1 MTTRALLTSALCWVA
16 SLACSPANEAKMP
29 QSRVELLEARI
40 EIREVLDRYHAAVNL
55 RDWQLLGTLF
65 AERAIWEVGP
75 PVNLHVE
82 GRERIVSAIQKSVLR
97 QEFLVQS
104 NFAVVI
110 DVKRNDAA
118 TARSTIIEF
127 GREPNAEKGMQVV
140 GFYDDELAK
149 IDGTWKY
156 VRHAMR
162 VRYMNDAPVL
172 GKLIDDP

>member
-1 MTTRALLTSALCWVA
+1 M
-16 SLACSPANEAKMP
+16 AN
-29 QSRVELLEARI
+29 RELERLEARI

-65 AERAIWEVGP
+65 AQDAVWEVGP
-75 PVNLHVE
+75 PASLHFE
-82 GRERIVSAIQKSVLR
+82 GCERVVSEIQKSVLR

-110 DVKRNDAA
+110 DLKSHDTA

-127 GREPNAEKGMQVV
+127 GREPNGGKGMQVV
-140 GFYDDELAK
+140 GFYDDELAR

-156 VRHAMR
+156 VRHTMR
-162 VRYMNDAPVL
+162 VRYMNDAPL
-172 GKLIDDP
+172 PGTLSDERYEPGP